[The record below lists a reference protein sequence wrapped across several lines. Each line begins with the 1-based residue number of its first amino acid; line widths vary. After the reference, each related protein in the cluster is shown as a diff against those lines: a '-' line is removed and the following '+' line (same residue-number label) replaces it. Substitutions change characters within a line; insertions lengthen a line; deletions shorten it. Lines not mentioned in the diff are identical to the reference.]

1 MRVRELQPKHPVES
15 RSINVARFG
24 VDEDSR
30 LQRYDSANKQA
41 VELHA
46 DGVWMAVA
54 EFAMNHKQ
62 HSSHVGISVR
72 IMVVY
77 LRTTV

>member
-1 MRVRELQPKHPVES
+1 VDKH
-15 RSINVARFG
+15 
-24 VDEDSR
+24 SR
-30 LQRYDSANKQA
+30 LQRYDSANKQV

-54 EFAMNHKQ
+54 EFAMNHQQ

-72 IMVVY
+72 IMAFN
-77 LRTTV
+77 LQMTV